1 MPSKP
6 GRYGI
11 KVWILADAENHYC
24 YNTFPY
30 LGKEGDKI
38 AIILGASVI
47 KRLVEPIHNTGRNI
61 TFERSFTGVELFEH
75 LPKVKLTS
83 IGTVIPIISTYPLH
97 LLQREIVK
105 LILLYLFLK
114 IL

>member
-6 GRYGI
+6 GRHGI
-11 KVWILADAENHYC
+11 KFWILADAENHYC

-38 AIILGASVI
+38 ATILGATLI
-47 KRLVEPIHNTGRNI
+47 KKLVEPTHNTGRNI
-61 TFERSFTGVELFEH
+61 TCDRSFAGIELFEH
-75 LPKVKLTS
+75 LPMIKLTS
-83 IGTVIPIISTYPLH
+83 VGTVIPIINIYPLH

>member
-11 KVWILADAENHYC
+11 KFSILADAENDYC

-30 LGKEGDKI
+30 LGKEGNKI
-38 AIILGASVI
+38 VTILGATVI
-47 KRLVEPIHNTGRNI
+47 KKLVEPIHNTGRNI
-61 TFERSFTGVELFEH
+61 TCDRSFTGVELFEH

-83 IGTVIPIISTYPLH
+83 VGTVIPNINIYPLH